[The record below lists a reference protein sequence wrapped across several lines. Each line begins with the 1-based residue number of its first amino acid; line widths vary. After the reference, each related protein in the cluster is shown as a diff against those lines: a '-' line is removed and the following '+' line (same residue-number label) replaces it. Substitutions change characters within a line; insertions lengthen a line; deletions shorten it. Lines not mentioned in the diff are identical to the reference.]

1 MLGINIAF
9 CYLQSISHI
18 YLGFSMAHVSLKKYS
33 QVRASSI
40 AEMAPYEQIN
50 LIFSNIIG
58 RLAATKGFIERKEIA
73 KKGENISACI
83 LLLGALQD
91 ALNLEVEQ
99 DPSISDNLLALYA
112 YCQRKLTQANINNDI
127 EAVVEVSSII
137 KEIKEGWDSIP
148 ADQRSPA
155 V

>member
-1 MLGINIAF
+1 
-9 CYLQSISHI
+9 
-18 YLGFSMAHVSLKKYS
+18 MAHVSVKKYG

-58 RLAATKGFIERKEIA
+58 RLAATKGFIERKEIQ
-73 KKGENISACI
+73 KKGENISACV
-83 LLLGALQD
+83 LLFGALQD

-99 DPSISDNLLALYA
+99 DPSISNNLLALYD
-112 YCQRKLTQANINNDI
+112 YCQRRLTQANLHNDI
-127 EAVVEVSSII
+127 EAITEVSSIV
-137 KEIKEGWDSIP
+137 KEIKEGWDNIP
-148 ADQRSPA
+148 LDQRSPA

>member
-1 MLGINIAF
+1 
-9 CYLQSISHI
+9 
-18 YLGFSMAHVSLKKYS
+18 MAHSSLKKYS

-40 AEMAPYEQIN
+40 AEMTPYEQIN

-91 ALNLEVEQ
+91 ALNFDVKEGGG
-99 DPSISDNLLALYA
+99 ISDNLYALYD
-112 YCQRKLTQANINNDI
+112 YCQRTLTQANLNNDVKRI
-127 EAVVEVSSII
+127 IEVSNII
-137 KEIKEGWDSIP
+137 KEIKEGWGSIP
-148 ADQRSPA
+148 ISVRNPEA
-155 V
+155 

>member
-1 MLGINIAF
+1 
-9 CYLQSISHI
+9 
-18 YLGFSMAHVSLKKYS
+18 MAHASLKKYS

-40 AEMAPYEQIN
+40 SEMTPYEQIN

-58 RLAATKGFIERKEIA
+58 RLAATKGFIERREIQ

-91 ALNLEVEQ
+91 ALNLKVEQ
-99 DPSISDNLLALYA
+99 DPSISDNLMALYD
-112 YCQRKLTQANINNDI
+112 YCQRKLTQANLNNDV
-127 EAVVEVSSII
+127 EAIMEVSGIV
-137 KEIKEGWDSIP
+137 KQIKEGWDSIP

-155 V
+155 A

>member
-1 MLGINIAF
+1 
-9 CYLQSISHI
+9 
-18 YLGFSMAHVSLKKYS
+18 MAHISVKKYG

-40 AEMAPYEQIN
+40 AEMTPYEQIN

-99 DPSISDNLLALYA
+99 DPSISNNLLALYD
-112 YCQRKLTQANINNDI
+112 YCQRRLTQANLHNDI
-127 EAVVEVSSII
+127 EAITEVSSIV
-137 KEIKEGWDSIP
+137 KEIKDGWNNIP
-148 ADQRSPA
+148 LDQRSPA

>member
-1 MLGINIAF
+1 
-9 CYLQSISHI
+9 
-18 YLGFSMAHVSLKKYS
+18 MAHVSVKKYG

-40 AEMAPYEQIN
+40 AEMTPYEQIN

-99 DPSISDNLLALYA
+99 DPSISNNLLALYD
-112 YCQRKLTQANINNDI
+112 YCQRRLTQANLHNDI
-127 EAVVEVSSII
+127 EAITEVSSIV
-137 KEIKEGWDSIP
+137 KEIKEGWNNIP
-148 ADQRSPA
+148 LDQRSPA

>member
-1 MLGINIAF
+1 
-9 CYLQSISHI
+9 
-18 YLGFSMAHVSLKKYS
+18 MAHVSLKKYS
-33 QVRASSI
+33 QVRASNI

-83 LLLGALQD
+83 LLFGALQD
-91 ALNLEVEQ
+91 ALNFDVEQ
-99 DPSISDNLLALYA
+99 GSGISDNLLALYD
-112 YCQRKLTQANINNDI
+112 YCQRKLTEANLNNDTAAI
-127 EAVVEVSSII
+127 MEVSSIV
-137 KEIKEGWDSIP
+137 KEIKEGWDNIP
-148 ADQRSPA
+148 ASERSPA

>member
-1 MLGINIAF
+1 
-9 CYLQSISHI
+9 
-18 YLGFSMAHVSLKKYS
+18 MAHISVKKYG

-40 AEMAPYEQIN
+40 AEMTPYEQIN

-99 DPSISDNLLALYA
+99 DPSISNNLLALYD
-112 YCQRKLTQANINNDI
+112 YCQRRLTQANLHNDI
-127 EAVVEVSSII
+127 EAITEVSSIV
-137 KEIKEGWDSIP
+137 KEIKEGWNNIP
-148 ADQRSPA
+148 LDQRSPA

>member
-1 MLGINIAF
+1 
-9 CYLQSISHI
+9 
-18 YLGFSMAHVSLKKYS
+18 MAHVSVKKYG

-40 AEMAPYEQIN
+40 AEMTPYEQIN

-73 KKGENISACI
+73 KKGENISACV

-99 DPSISDNLLALYA
+99 DPSISNNLLALYD
-112 YCQRKLTQANINNDI
+112 YCQRRLTQANLHNDI
-127 EAVVEVSSII
+127 EAIMEVSGIV
-137 KEIKEGWDSIP
+137 KEIKEGWNNIP
-148 ADQRSPA
+148 ADQRSPT

>member
-1 MLGINIAF
+1 
-9 CYLQSISHI
+9 
-18 YLGFSMAHVSLKKYS
+18 MAHVSLKKYS
-33 QVRASSI
+33 QVRASNI

-58 RLAATKGFIERKEIA
+58 RLAATKGFIERKEIE
-73 KKGENISACI
+73 KKGENLSACI

-112 YCQRKLTQANINNDI
+112 YCQRKLTHANINNDI

-148 ADQRSPA
+148 VDQRIPA

>member
-1 MLGINIAF
+1 
-9 CYLQSISHI
+9 
-18 YLGFSMAHVSLKKYS
+18 MAHVSVKKYG

-58 RLAATKGFIERKEIA
+58 RLAATKGFIERKEIQ
-73 KKGENISACI
+73 KKGENISACV
-83 LLLGALQD
+83 LLFGALQD

-99 DPSISDNLLALYA
+99 DPSISNNLLALYD
-112 YCQRKLTQANINNDI
+112 YCQRRLTQANLHNDI
-127 EAVVEVSSII
+127 EAITEVSSIV
-137 KEIKEGWDSIP
+137 KEIKEGWDNIP
-148 ADQRSPA
+148 LDQRNPA

>member
-1 MLGINIAF
+1 
-9 CYLQSISHI
+9 
-18 YLGFSMAHVSLKKYS
+18 MAHISVKKYG

-58 RLAATKGFIERKEIA
+58 RLAATKGFIERKEIQ
-73 KKGENISACI
+73 KKGENISACV
-83 LLLGALQD
+83 LLFGALQD

-99 DPSISDNLLALYA
+99 DPSISNNLLALYD
-112 YCQRKLTQANINNDI
+112 YCQRRLTQANLHNDI
-127 EAVVEVSSII
+127 EAIIEVSSIV
-137 KEIKEGWDSIP
+137 KEIKEGWDNIP
-148 ADQRSPA
+148 LDQRNPA

>member
-1 MLGINIAF
+1 
-9 CYLQSISHI
+9 
-18 YLGFSMAHVSLKKYS
+18 MAHVSLKKYS
-33 QVRASSI
+33 QVRASNI

-58 RLAATKGFIERKEIA
+58 RLAATKGFIERKEIE

-99 DPSISDNLLALYA
+99 DLSIANNLLALYD
-112 YCQRKLTQANINNDI
+112 YCQRRLTQANLHNDI
-127 EAVVEVSSII
+127 EAITEVSSIV
-137 KEIKEGWDSIP
+137 KEIKEGWDNIP
-148 ADQRSPA
+148 LDQRSPA

>member
-1 MLGINIAF
+1 
-9 CYLQSISHI
+9 
-18 YLGFSMAHVSLKKYS
+18 MAHVSVKKYS

-58 RLAATKGFIERKEIA
+58 RLAATKGFIERKEIQ
-73 KKGENISACI
+73 KKGENISACV
-83 LLLGALQD
+83 LLFGALQD

-99 DPSISDNLLALYA
+99 DPSISNNLLALYD
-112 YCQRKLTQANINNDI
+112 YCQRRLTQANLHNDI
-127 EAVVEVSSII
+127 EAITEVSSIV
-137 KEIKEGWDSIP
+137 KEIKEGWDNIP
-148 ADQRSPA
+148 LDQRNPA

>member
-1 MLGINIAF
+1 
-9 CYLQSISHI
+9 
-18 YLGFSMAHVSLKKYS
+18 MAHVSVKKYS

-58 RLAATKGFIERKEIA
+58 RLAATKGFIERKEIQ

-83 LLLGALQD
+83 LLFGALQD

-99 DPSISDNLLALYA
+99 DPSISNNLLALYD
-112 YCQRKLTQANINNDI
+112 YCQRRLTQANLHNDI
-127 EAVVEVSSII
+127 EAITEVSSIV
-137 KEIKEGWDSIP
+137 KEIKEGWDNIP
-148 ADQRSPA
+148 LDQRNPA

>member
-1 MLGINIAF
+1 
-9 CYLQSISHI
+9 
-18 YLGFSMAHVSLKKYS
+18 MAHVSVKKYG

-73 KKGENISACI
+73 KKGENISACV
-83 LLLGALQD
+83 LLFGALQD
-91 ALNLEVEQ
+91 ALNLDVEQ
-99 DPSISDNLLALYA
+99 DPSISNNLLALYD
-112 YCQRKLTQANINNDI
+112 YCQRRLTQANLHNDI
-127 EAVVEVSSII
+127 EAIVEVSSIV
-137 KEIKEGWDSIP
+137 KEIKEGWDNIP
-148 ADQRSPA
+148 LDQRSPA